1 MAPERL
7 HVVAFH
13 NIIQTTLGTDMKKVG
28 DYLETESETIER
40 FALLPKRM
48 SNDKLVWF
56 KKYIELRHYVNLLGH
71 PFLRENWYSAFFTPE
86 DYTVFLLK
94 NETFNPDIATEFT
107 GNPRIHK
114 QKSIL
119 ARWKQNFN
127 LDKDEA

>member
-1 MAPERL
+1 MTPERL
-7 HVVAFH
+7 LLAAMHS
-13 NIIQTTLGTDMKKVG
+13 ILDTTYGDQMKKVG
-28 DYLETESETIER
+28 DYLDTNSETFER
-40 FALLPKRM
+40 FAWLPRRM

-94 NETFNPDIATEFT
+94 NETFKPDIATEFT

>member
-56 KKYIELRHYVNLLGH
+56 KKYVELRHYVNLLGH
-71 PFLRENWYSAFFTPE
+71 PFLRQNWYSAFFTPE
-86 DYTVFLLK
+86 DYTIFLLK
-94 NETFNPDIATEFT
+94 GERFKTDLATEFT
-107 GNPRIHK
+107 GHPRIHK
-114 QKSIL
+114 QKSVL
-119 ARWKQNFN
+119 DRWKNTAK
-127 LDKDEA
+127 LDREEQ